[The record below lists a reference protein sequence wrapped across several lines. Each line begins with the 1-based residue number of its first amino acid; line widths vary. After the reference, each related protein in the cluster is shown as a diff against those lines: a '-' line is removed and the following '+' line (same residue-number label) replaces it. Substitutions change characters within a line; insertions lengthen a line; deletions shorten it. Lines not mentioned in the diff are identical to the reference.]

1 MASRVFQRLAEAEAR
16 VHGTTPE
23 RVHFHDVGAVDA
35 IVDVT
40 GACIGLH
47 LLGVDA
53 VHVGALPV
61 GGGFVEGP
69 HGRMPVPGPAT
80 AELLKGFPTLD
91 TGIRRELVTPT
102 GAAILTT
109 LAAGAGTMPA
119 MRITAVGY
127 GAGTMDLE
135 TPNVL
140 RLFVGEASGASGPA
154 PVETIVQVETTVDDM
169 SPQLYEPLLERLLE
183 AGALDVW
190 LTPVIMKRSRPGVVL
205 TVLCEPARVADL
217 SRLLFEES
225 STIGVRWTAY
235 QRARLE
241 REMVRLD
248 TAHGPGPS
256 GPGGARAGAR
266 RGPSP
271 PRHPLTPSPARH
283 TVGGAFPASDPHH
296 SGGCAVKKTVSM
308 TINGAPQS
316 HEVEPRLLLVHY
328 IREQAGLTGTHV
340 GCDTSQC
347 GACTVHV
354 NGMAV
359 KSCTLLAVQCDGA
372 QVLTIEGLAKDG
384 KLHPIQDGFWEKH
397 GLQCGFC
404 TPGMIMSAHQ
414 MLQRNPRPTEAQIRH
429 DLEGNL
435 CRCTGYHNI
444 VKAIQYAAEKMA
456 GK

>member
-1 MASRVFQRLAEAEAR
+1 PQLKNMKIAYFDCPSGASGDMILGALVDAGAPFEALERELAGLGVEGYRLARREVIKAGFRATKVDVALSRHEAGHRGLREILEILETGRLSPAVRETASRIFRRLAEAEAR
-16 VHGTTPE
+16 VHGTTPD
-23 RVHFHDVGAVDA
+23 RVHFHEVGAVDA

-69 HGRMPVPGPAT
+69 HGRMPIPGPAT

-109 LAAGAGTMPA
+109 LAAGAGAMPA
-119 MRITAVGY
+119 MRVTAVGY

-140 RLFVGEASGASGPA
+140 RLFVGEAPLAQVAPPA
-154 PVETIVQVETTVDDM
+154 ETIVQVETTVDDM

-205 TVLCEPARVADL
+205 TALCEPGRVADL

-235 QRARLE
+235 QRSRLD
-241 REMVRLD
+241 REMARLD
-248 TAHGPGPS
+248 TAYGPVTFKVSRLEGRVITVTPEFEEVRRI
-256 GPGGARAGAR
+256 ARDKGLPVREVLEQAR
-266 RGPSP
+266 VDGR
-271 PRHPLTPSPARH
+271 
-283 TVGGAFPASDPHH
+283 
-296 SGGCAVKKTVSM
+296 
-308 TINGAPQS
+308 
-316 HEVEPRLLLVHY
+316 RLL
-328 IREQAGLTGTHV
+328 GT
-340 GCDTSQC
+340 
-347 GACTVHV
+347 
-354 NGMAV
+354 
-359 KSCTLLAVQCDGA
+359 
-372 QVLTIEGLAKDG
+372 
-384 KLHPIQDGFWEKH
+384 P
-397 GLQCGFC
+397 
-404 TPGMIMSAHQ
+404 
-414 MLQRNPRPTEAQIRH
+414 
-429 DLEGNL
+429 
-435 CRCTGYHNI
+435 
-444 VKAIQYAAEKMA
+444 
-456 GK
+456 

>member
-1 MASRVFQRLAEAEAR
+1 MRVAYFDCPSGASGDMILGALVDAGAPFEALSRELAGLGVDGYRLERREVIKAGFRATKVDVALGHHEAGHRGLREILDILEGSRLAPAVRDMASRIFRRLAEAEAR

-109 LAAGAGTMPA
+109 LAAGAGAMPA
-119 MRITAVGY
+119 MRVTAVGY
-127 GAGTMDLE
+127 GAGTMELE

-140 RLFVGEASGASGPA
+140 RLFLGEAPLA
-154 PVETIVQVETTVDDM
+154 PVTTPAETIVQVETTVDDM

-183 AGALDVW
+183 AGALDAW

-205 TVLCEPARVADL
+205 TALCEPGRVSDL

-235 QRARLE
+235 QRSRLE

-248 TAHGPGPS
+248 TAYGPVTFKVSRLEGRVVTVTPEFEEVRRI
-256 GPGGARAGAR
+256 ARDKGLPVREVLEQAR
-266 RGPSP
+266 
-271 PRHPLTPSPARH
+271 
-283 TVGGAFPASDPHH
+283 
-296 SGGCAVKKTVSM
+296 
-308 TINGAPQS
+308 
-316 HEVEPRLLLVHY
+316 VEGRRLLT
-328 IREQAGLTGTHV
+328 A
-340 GCDTSQC
+340 
-347 GACTVHV
+347 
-354 NGMAV
+354 
-359 KSCTLLAVQCDGA
+359 
-372 QVLTIEGLAKDG
+372 
-384 KLHPIQDGFWEKH
+384 P
-397 GLQCGFC
+397 
-404 TPGMIMSAHQ
+404 
-414 MLQRNPRPTEAQIRH
+414 
-429 DLEGNL
+429 
-435 CRCTGYHNI
+435 
-444 VKAIQYAAEKMA
+444 
-456 GK
+456 